1 VRRGRFQWNRD
12 YDELARDASTIIRAR
27 CRDGPRIDWA
37 ALEQVFPAVP
47 RNSVRQRIVAL
58 KEIPGAEAY
67 LKRLEDMWYDLWL
80 QHRGTE
86 NLPDGD
92 PQSPSKFDL
101 ISHVEFL
108 RRHIDKNAMYVLQVM
123 SVFFFFAHELDRRVG
138 FVVRTS
144 HIKLP
149 VSIDEVAREWEIVEK
164 ANTGPVW
171 EVHWN
176 ALVDEGREK
185 NLLRHPFTAHA
196 SDIPTAT
203 DVSTETVYLAESV
216 VKVKS

>member
-1 VRRGRFQWNRD
+1 
-12 YDELARDASTIIRAR
+12 
-27 CRDGPRIDWA
+27 
-37 ALEQVFPAVP
+37 
-47 RNSVRQRIVAL
+47 
-58 KEIPGAEAY
+58 
-67 LKRLEDMWYDLWL
+67 
-80 QHRGTE
+80 
-86 NLPDGD
+86 
-92 PQSPSKFDL
+92 
-101 ISHVEFL
+101 
-108 RRHIDKNAMYVLQVM
+108 
-123 SVFFFFAHELDRRVG
+123 
-138 FVVRTS
+138 VVRTS

-185 NLLRHPFTAHA
+185 NLLRHPFTVHA